1 MFYSAYLVAK
11 DHKDQVM
18 FKQNPVYSENFIL
31 SISMNVK
38 IALEVFDSMSK
49 AENWIK
55 NEAKQRKTILEQ
67 TPLF

>member
-1 MFYSAYLVAK
+1 MFHSAYL
-11 DHKDQVM
+11 
-18 FKQNPVYSENFIL
+18 VYSENFIL

-55 NEAKQRKTILEQ
+55 NEAKQRKNILEQ